1 MKIKIIY
8 TIHVLLTAFLMIC
21 SQYEIFSQI
30 KDITKVKQPGLF
42 VGFSLGP
49 SQSQIINQ
57 GTLSVSGLLSNKMN
71 SFFGSVEIGYFFS
84 HHIGLSTGIGFD
96 SYKTQLILATYQNKF
111 NTIDSENEAYERQ
124 VSGADIKEV
133 QDVGFLSVPICLNIR
148 LPFNE
153 TIGFFLQPGINLAF
167 PLSKKYTISGTFT
180 YKGYYPAYNVLLEN
194 LPDYG
199 FPSNH
204 STVANGELELKPLNV
219 NAIVSAGFDFFV
231 QKRIQV
237 AVAAFYNKSL
247 SNISS
252 YSSPNEFQLSSD
264 VDQINSLMMGSS
276 KVSAQSIGIKI
287 SFRYFLR

>member
-1 MKIKIIY
+1 
-8 TIHVLLTAFLMIC
+8 MIC